1 LCAWVSTK
9 KKKQRR
15 FNKKMAPF
23 PKIPNFALKKFLGSG
38 GAADVFLAVD
48 LKHSRLVAIKVLAK
62 TRFADNIAVRRFI
75 KEAQTISRLHHPN
88 IVRVHGAGKINDLH
102 YMVMEFLPESLKQ
115 RIRVRKQIS
124 LQESLAI
131 INQIA
136 SALFYAHGKGFIHR
150 DVKPDNI
157 MFRADGTPVILDF
170 GIARVLEAT
179 SAITRSG
186 TSLGTPRYMSPEQ
199 LNAKRV
205 DGRSDIYSLGVV
217 LYEMISGAPPY
228 KGSHTMSVVLKHIS
242 EPIPKL
248 SEELH
253 LCQPLI
259 ERMMA
264 KERDKR
270 IGSEKEWQELIK
282 PLLKPFKLPKVAK
295 ENFAGLPSA
304 KDREK
309 TRLSISNDKSGAE
322 KSRPQSRPKPK
333 VNRRRRLLL
342 NLLLILAVVVW
353 VFFNYEHIPGMLLS
367 IWHMLSS
374 WVTSLIA
381 KI

>member
-1 LCAWVSTK
+1 
-9 KKKQRR
+9 
-15 FNKKMAPF
+15 MAAF

-48 LKHSRLVAIKVLAK
+48 LKHSRLVAIKVLTH
-62 TRFADNIAVRRFI
+62 TRFADTIAVRRFI

-88 IVRVHGAGKINDLH
+88 IVHIIGTGKANDLH

-115 RIRVRKQIS
+115 RIRARRQIG

-136 SALFYAHGKGFIHR
+136 AALFYAHGKGFIHR

-179 SAITRSG
+179 SRITRSG

-248 SEELH
+248 PTELQY
-253 LCQPLI
+253 CQPLI
-259 ERMMA
+259 ERMLA
-264 KERDKR
+264 KEREKR
-270 IGSEKEWQELIK
+270 IASETEWLELIK
-282 PLLKPFKLPKVAK
+282 PLLKPFRLPKVAR
-295 ENFAGLPSA
+295 ENLADLPSV
-304 KDREK
+304 KDRER
-309 TRLSISNDKSGAE
+309 TILSISKGESGVE
-322 KSRPQSRPKPK
+322 KHPYTQSHPKPK
-333 VNRRRRLLL
+333 VNRRRRFLL
-342 NLLLILAVVVW
+342 NLLLILAVAAW
-353 VFFNYEHIPGMLLS
+353 IFFNYERIPGLALS
-367 IWHMLSS
+367 LWRTILS
-374 WVTSLIA
+374 WITSLLA

>member
-1 LCAWVSTK
+1 
-9 KKKQRR
+9 
-15 FNKKMAPF
+15 MAAF
-23 PKIPNFALKKFLGSG
+23 PKIPGFELKKFLGSG

-48 LKHSRLVAIKVLAK
+48 LKHSRLVAIKILAN
-62 TRFADNIAVRRFI
+62 TRFADTIAVRRFI

-88 IVRVHGAGKINDLH
+88 IVRIHGTGKADALH
-102 YMVMEFLPESLKQ
+102 YMVMEFLPESLKA
-115 RIRVRKQIS
+115 RIRARSQIG

-136 SALFYAHGKGFIHR
+136 AALFYAHKKGFIHR

-157 MFRADGTPVILDF
+157 MFRSDGTPVILDF

-179 SAITRSG
+179 SKITRSG

-228 KGSHTMSVVLKHIS
+228 KGSHTMSVVLKHIIQ
-242 EPIPKL
+242 PVPKL
-248 SEELH
+248 PEELQH
-253 LCQPLI
+253 CQPLI
-259 ERMMA
+259 ERMLA

-270 IGSEKEWQELIK
+270 VGSEGEWQELIK
-282 PLLKPFKLPKVAK
+282 PLLKPFKLPKVAR
-295 ENFAGLPSA
+295 ENLVNLPSV

-309 TRLSISNDKSGAE
+309 TRLSIGRDDRGAE
-322 KSRPQSRPKPK
+322 KNRRPQSRPKAK
-333 VNRRRRLLL
+333 IKRRRLFIL
-342 NLLLILAVVVW
+342 NLLLILAIVIW
-353 VFFNYEHIPGMLLS
+353 LFFNYERIPGLALS
-367 IWHMLSS
+367 LWRAIISGIS
-374 WVTSLIA
+374 TLID

>member
-1 LCAWVSTK
+1 MSK
-9 KKKQRR
+9 
-15 FNKKMAPF
+15 F
-23 PKIPNFALKKFLGSG
+23 PKISGYELKKFLGSG

-48 LKHSRLVAIKVLAK
+48 LKHSRLVAIKILTN
-62 TRFADNIAVRRFI
+62 TRFADTIAVKRFI

-88 IVRVHGAGKINDLH
+88 IVRIHDTGKFAALH

-115 RIRVRKQIS
+115 RIRVRKQIG

-136 SALFYAHGKGFIHR
+136 AALFYAHGKGFIHR

-157 MFRADGTPVILDF
+157 MFRSDGTPVILDF
-170 GIARVLEAT
+170 GIARILEAT

-242 EPIPKL
+242 EPVPKL
-248 SEELH
+248 PEELH
-253 LCQPLI
+253 YCQPLI
-259 ERMMA
+259 ERRMA

-270 IGSEKEWQELIK
+270 VSSEAEWQELIK
-282 PLLKPFKLPKVAK
+282 PLLKPFKLPKAGK
-295 ENFAGLPSA
+295 ENLANLPSV
-304 KDREK
+304 KDRER
-309 TRLSISNDKSGAE
+309 TRLSGSKGESGAE
-322 KSRPQSRPKPK
+322 RRRHTQSQPKPG
-333 VNRRRRLLL
+333 NNPRRRFFL
-342 NLLLILAVVVW
+342 NLLLILAIVVW
-353 VFFNYEHIPGMLLS
+353 VFFNFERIPGLFISLWRTIIAWIS
-367 IWHMLSS
+367 
-374 WVTSLIA
+374 SLIA

>member
-1 LCAWVSTK
+1 MPA
-9 KKKQRR
+9 
-15 FNKKMAPF
+15 F

-48 LKHSRLVAIKVLAK
+48 LKHSRLVAIKVLTH
-62 TRFADNIAVRRFI
+62 TRFADTITIRRFI

-88 IVRVHGAGKINDLH
+88 IVRIFGTGKINDLH
-102 YMVMEFLPESLKQ
+102 YMVMEFLPESLKG
-115 RIRVRKQIS
+115 RIRSRRQIGV
-124 LQESLAI
+124 QESLAI

-136 SALFYAHGKGFIHR
+136 AALFYAHGKGFIHR

-157 MFRADGTPVILDF
+157 MFRSDGTPVILDF

-179 SAITRSG
+179 SKITRSG

-228 KGSHTMSVVLKHIS
+228 KGSQTMSVILKHIS

-248 SEELH
+248 PEELRH
-253 LCQPLI
+253 CQPLI
-259 ERMMA
+259 ERMLA

-270 IGSEKEWQELIK
+270 IAGEKEWQELIK

-295 ENFAGLPSA
+295 ENLADLPSA
-304 KDREK
+304 KDRER
-309 TRLSISNDKSGAE
+309 TRLSIRKGEHKVE
-322 KSRPQSRPKPK
+322 KHRHTQSRPKPK
-333 VNRRRRLLL
+333 INRRRRFLLHL
-342 NLLLILAVVVW
+342 FLILAVVAW
-353 VFFNYEHIPGMLLS
+353 VFFNYQRIPGLALS
-367 IWHMLSS
+367 LWRHIVAWIATL
-374 WVTSLIA
+374 TA

>member
-1 LCAWVSTK
+1 MPA
-9 KKKQRR
+9 
-15 FNKKMAPF
+15 F
-23 PKIPNFALKKFLGSG
+23 PKIPNFELKKFLGSG

-48 LKHSRLVAIKVLAK
+48 LKHSRLVAIKVLTN
-62 TRFADNIAVRRFI
+62 TRFADNIAVKRFI
-75 KEAQTISRLHHPN
+75 NEAQTISRLHHPN
-88 IVRVHGAGKINDLH
+88 IVRILGTGKANDLH

-115 RIRVRKQIS
+115 RIRLRKQIG

-136 SALFYAHGKGFIHR
+136 AALFYAHGKGFIHR

-170 GIARVLEAT
+170 GIARILEAT

-228 KGSHTMSVVLKHIS
+228 KGSQTMSVILKHIS
-242 EPIPKL
+242 EPVPKL
-248 SEELH
+248 PEELAF
-253 LCQPLI
+253 CQPLL
-259 ERMMA
+259 ERMLA

-270 IGSEKEWQELIK
+270 IASEAEWQEQIK

-295 ENFAGLPSA
+295 ENLANLPSV
-304 KDREK
+304 KDRER
-309 TRLSISNDKSGAE
+309 TRLSISKGESSAE
-322 KSRPQSRPKPK
+322 KRRHANSRPKAK
-333 VNRRRRLLL
+333 TKGKRRLLL
-342 NLLLILAVVVW
+342 NLLLILAIITW
-353 VFFNYEHIPGMLLS
+353 VFFNYERIPGLALS
-367 IWHMLSS
+367 MWRTVISWITALWSS
-374 WVTSLIA
+374 KS
-381 KI
+381 

>member
-1 LCAWVSTK
+1 MPT
-9 KKKQRR
+9 
-15 FNKKMAPF
+15 F
-23 PKIPNFALKKFLGSG
+23 PKIPNFELKKFLGSG

-48 LKHSRLVAIKVLAK
+48 LKHSRLVAIKVLSH
-62 TRFADNIAVRRFI
+62 TRFADTIAVRRFI

-88 IVRVHGAGKINDLH
+88 IVRILGTGKANDQH

-115 RIRVRKQIS
+115 RIRVRKQIG

-136 SALFYAHGKGFIHR
+136 AALFYAHGKGFIHR

-157 MFRADGTPVILDF
+157 MFRSDGTPVILDF

-228 KGSHTMSVVLKHIS
+228 KGSQTMSVILKHIS

-248 SEELH
+248 PAELSF
-253 LCQPLI
+253 CQPLL
-259 ERMMA
+259 ERMLA

-270 IGSEKEWQELIK
+270 IASEKEWQELIK
-282 PLLKPFKLPKVAK
+282 PLLKPFKLPRVAR
-295 ENFAGLPSA
+295 ENLANLPSA

-309 TRLSISNDKSGAE
+309 TRLSINKGESSVE
-322 KSRPQSRPKPK
+322 KRRHTQSRPKAKPNHK
-333 VNRRRRLLL
+333 RRIIL
-342 NLLLILAVVVW
+342 NLLLILAIVIW
-353 VFFNYEHIPGMLLS
+353 LFFNYERIPGLALALWHTVIGWISALL
-367 IWHMLSS
+367 
-374 WVTSLIA
+374 A

>member
-1 LCAWVSTK
+1 
-9 KKKQRR
+9 
-15 FNKKMAPF
+15 MAAF
-23 PKIPNFALKKFLGSG
+23 PQIPNFILKKCLGSG

-48 LKHSRLVAIKVLAK
+48 PKRSRLVAIKVLTQ
-62 TRFADNIAVRRFI
+62 TRFANTIAVRRFI

-88 IVRVHGAGKINDLH
+88 IVRVIGTGKANDLH

-115 RIRVRKQIS
+115 RIRARKQIG

-131 INQIA
+131 IGQIA
-136 SALFYAHGKGFIHR
+136 AALFYAHGKGFIHR

-179 SAITRSG
+179 SKITRSG

-199 LNAKRV
+199 LKAKRV

-217 LYEMISGAPPY
+217 LYEMLCGVPPF

-248 SEELH
+248 PEELRS
-253 LCQPLI
+253 CQPLI
-259 ERMMA
+259 ERMLA
-264 KERDKR
+264 KERDER
-270 IGSEKEWQELIK
+270 IASESEWRELIK
-282 PLLKPFKLPKVAK
+282 PLLKPFKLPKVAR
-295 ENFAGLPSA
+295 ENLAGLPPA
-304 KDREK
+304 RDREK
-309 TRLSISNDKSGAE
+309 TRLSLGKGDSSVE
-322 KSRPQSRPKPK
+322 KVRQTRARPRAR
-333 VNRRRRLLL
+333 VNRRRRFFL
-342 NLLLILAVVVW
+342 NLLLVLAVIVW
-353 VFFNYEHIPGMLLS
+353 LFFNYERIPGLALAL
-367 IWHMLSS
+367 WHAIISGIS
-374 WVTSLIA
+374 ALID

>member
-1 LCAWVSTK
+1 
-9 KKKQRR
+9 
-15 FNKKMAPF
+15 MAAF
-23 PKIPNFALKKFLGSG
+23 PQIPDFALKKCLGSG
-38 GAADVFLAVD
+38 GAADVFLAID
-48 LKHSRLVAIKVLAK
+48 LKHSRLVAIKILTN
-62 TRFADNIAVRRFI
+62 TRYANTITVRRFI

-88 IVRVHGAGKINDLH
+88 IVRIFGTGKANDLH

-131 INQIA
+131 TNQIA
-136 SALFYAHGKGFIHR
+136 AALFYAHGKGFIHR

-179 SAITRSG
+179 SKITRSG

-199 LNAKRV
+199 LKAKRV

-217 LYEMISGAPPY
+217 LYEMICGVPPF

-248 SEELH
+248 PEELRS
-253 LCQPLI
+253 CQPLL
-259 ERMMA
+259 ERMLA
-264 KERDKR
+264 KDRDQR
-270 IGSEKEWQELIK
+270 LGSEREWQELIK
-282 PLLKPFKLPKVAK
+282 PLLKPFKLPKVAR
-295 ENFAGLPSA
+295 ENFANLPSA

-309 TRLSISNDKSGAE
+309 TRLSVGKGASNAE
-322 KSRPQSRPKPK
+322 KGRQPHSRPKPK
-333 VNRRRRLLL
+333 VKRRRRFLL
-342 NLLLILAVVVW
+342 NLLLILAVTVW
-353 VFFNYEHIPGMLLS
+353 VFFNYENIPGLAFSLWRALRALLS
-367 IWHMLSS
+367 
-374 WVTSLIA
+374 SLIA

>member
-1 LCAWVSTK
+1 
-9 KKKQRR
+9 
-15 FNKKMAPF
+15 MAPF
-23 PKIPNFALKKFLGSG
+23 PKIPNFELKKFLGSG

-48 LKHSRLVAIKVLAK
+48 PKHSRLVAIKVLIN
-62 TRFADNIAVRRFI
+62 TRFADTIAVRRFI

-88 IVRVHGAGKINDLH
+88 IVRIHGTGKINSLN

-115 RIRVRKQIS
+115 RIRVRRQIG
-124 LQESLAI
+124 LQEALAI

-136 SALFYAHGKGFIHR
+136 AALFYAHKKGFIHR

-157 MFRADGTPVILDF
+157 MFRADGTPVIVDF

-179 SAITRSG
+179 SNITRSG

-217 LYEMISGAPPY
+217 LYEMISGAPPF
-228 KGSHTMSVVLKHIS
+228 KGSQTMSVILKHIG

-248 SEELH
+248 PEELRS
-253 LCQPLI
+253 CQQLI
-259 ERMMA
+259 DRMLA

-270 IGSEKEWQELIK
+270 IASEAEWQELIK
-282 PLLKPFKLPKVAK
+282 PLLRPFKLPKVDK
-295 ENFAGLPSA
+295 ENLAGLPSP
-304 KDREK
+304 KDRER
-309 TRLSISNDKSGAE
+309 TRLSISKGESSAE
-322 KSRPQSRPKPK
+322 KRRHTQSRPKPK
-333 VNRRRRLLL
+333 VNRRRRFFL
-342 NLLLILAVVVW
+342 NLLLVLAAVVW
-353 VFFNYEHIPGMLLS
+353 VFFNYERIPVLALSLWRTIIAWISSLL
-367 IWHMLSS
+367 
-374 WVTSLIA
+374 A

>member
-1 LCAWVSTK
+1 MPT
-9 KKKQRR
+9 
-15 FNKKMAPF
+15 F
-23 PKIPNFALKKFLGSG
+23 PKIPGFELKKFLGSG
-38 GAADVFLAVD
+38 GAADVFLAID
-48 LKHSRLVAIKVLAK
+48 LKHSRLVAVKVLSH
-62 TRFADNIAVRRFI
+62 TRFADTIAVRRFI

-88 IVRVHGAGKINDLH
+88 IVRILGTGRADGRH
-102 YMVMEFLPESLKQ
+102 YMVMEFLPESLKARLRQ
-115 RIRVRKQIS
+115 RKQIG
-124 LQESLAI
+124 LQESLTI

-179 SAITRSG
+179 SQITRSG

-217 LYEMISGAPPY
+217 LYEMISGAPPF

-248 SEELH
+248 PEELRH
-253 LCQPLI
+253 CQPLI
-259 ERMMA
+259 ERMLA

-270 IGSEKEWQELIK
+270 VGSEAEWRELIK
-282 PLLKPFKLPKVAK
+282 PLLKPFKLPKVARD
-295 ENFAGLPSA
+295 NLVGLPSV
-304 KDREK
+304 KEREK
-309 TRLSISNDKSGAE
+309 TRLSIDGGKSDSE
-322 KSRPQSRPKPK
+322 KNRATRSRPRPKP
-333 VNRRRRLLL
+333 NRPRLFLL
-342 NLLLILAVVVW
+342 NLLLVLAAVVW
-353 VFFNYEHIPGMLLS
+353 VFFNYERIPGMALAL
-367 IWHMLSS
+367 WHTVIAWIS
-374 WVTSLIA
+374 SLIA

>member
-1 LCAWVSTK
+1 
-9 KKKQRR
+9 
-15 FNKKMAPF
+15 MAAF
-23 PKIPNFALKKFLGSG
+23 PHIPNFALKKCLGSG

-48 LKHSRLVAIKVLAK
+48 EKRSRLVAIKVL
-62 TRFADNIAVRRFI
+62 TNSRFANTIAVRRFI

-88 IVRVHGAGKINDLH
+88 IVRIIGTGKANDQH

-115 RIRVRKQIS
+115 RIRARKQIG

-131 INQIA
+131 VNQIA
-136 SALFYAHGKGFIHR
+136 SALFYAHGRGFIHR

-179 SAITRSG
+179 SKITRSG

-199 LNAKRV
+199 LKAKRV

-217 LYEMISGAPPY
+217 LYEMLSGVPPF
-228 KGSHTMSVVLKHIS
+228 KGSQTVSVVLKHIN

-248 SEELH
+248 PGEL
-253 LCQPLI
+253 LSCQPLI

-264 KERDKR
+264 KERDER
-270 IGSEKEWQELIK
+270 IANEAEWREMIK
-282 PLLKPFKLPKVAK
+282 PLLTPFKLPKVAR

-304 KDREK
+304 RDREK
-309 TRLSISNDKSGAE
+309 TRLSMGQGESRVE
-322 KSRPQSRPKPK
+322 KSRQPQSRRKPK
-333 VNRRRRLLL
+333 ANRRRRFIL
-342 NLLLILAVVVW
+342 NLLLVLAIVVW
-353 VFFNYEHIPGMLLS
+353 VFLDYERIPGLALS
-367 IWHMLSS
+367 LWRALTTWLSS
-374 WVTSLIA
+374 LLA